1 MSSIKCKKYCKKKG
15 GENMNKYNLDV
26 RAAAKKAG
34 VYLYDIAYQLGI
46 SEPTMTRMLRRE
58 LPADK
63 KQQLFDAIAA
73 LKKEQQE
80 IR

>member
-1 MSSIKCKKYCKKKG
+1 
-15 GENMNKYNLDV
+15 MNKYNLDV

>member
-1 MSSIKCKKYCKKKG
+1 MIKH
-15 GENMNKYNLDV
+15 NADI

-58 LPADK
+58 LSADK
-63 KQQLFDAIAA
+63 KQQL
-73 LKKEQQE
+73 LKTIDLIKSEQEQE
-80 IR
+80 QNKGGI

>member
-1 MSSIKCKKYCKKKG
+1 MQKILQKKG

>member
-1 MSSIKCKKYCKKKG
+1 MKG
-15 GENMNKYNLDV
+15 GENMSKHNLDV

-63 KQQLFDAIAA
+63 KQQLFKTIDLIQA
-73 LKKEQQE
+73 EQEQE
-80 IR
+80 KNKGGMQNE